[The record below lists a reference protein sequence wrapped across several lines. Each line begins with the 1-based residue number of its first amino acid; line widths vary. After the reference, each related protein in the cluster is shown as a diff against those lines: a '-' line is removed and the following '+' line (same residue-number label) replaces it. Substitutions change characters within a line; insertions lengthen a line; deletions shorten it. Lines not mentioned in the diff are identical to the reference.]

1 MKKPE
6 SIHEF
11 VVNSIY
17 IKLDIEKNNIFIF
30 SLINRDNETYDK
42 AIKSLSKGT
51 VKKEALYNIRQF
63 IKFAKRTPFPEDEI
77 ENFNKKLRKTIKNYF
92 VRINRYKVQKGL
104 PKTRKRDEWY
114 D

>member
-6 SIHEF
+6 GVVEF

-30 SLINRDNETYDK
+30 SLINRDNELIEK
-42 AIKSLSKGT
+42 PIKSLSKGNIKNE
-51 VKKEALYNIRQF
+51 VKGIIRNY
-63 IKFAKRTPFPEDEI
+63 IKYAKGTSFPDIEI
-77 ENFNKKLRKTIKNYF
+77 EKLLQDIKKKIKKYF

-104 PKTRKRDEWY
+104 PKVRKGEIYY